1 VKKAA
6 IVLIALVIVAGGIL
20 AYAAVNTQLK
30 VILNN
35 AHMTPAAQLKG
46 EFDRWMNALNNNSV
60 QGTAFVSAANGTAE
74 EYGFLVY
81 SVTLKNNGL
90 LPAEMAEVQVSP
102 VQGDVLAYSSQA
114 SLGQNVNHPITVPP
128 GEEEML
134 QLVLLTKSDSHAV
147 RDIIIT
153 YYIWG
158 HPFLVKVT
166 YG

>member
-1 VKKAA
+1 MKKAA
-6 IVLIALVIVAGGIL
+6 ILLIVIVLLLGGVL

-30 VILNN
+30 VTLGT
-35 AHMTPAAQLKG
+35 AHMAPATELKG
-46 EFDRWMNALNNNSV
+46 EFDRWIDALNNNAV
-60 QGTAFVSAANGTAE
+60 QGTAFVSSAHGTAE

-81 SVTLKNNGL
+81 SVTLRNNGL

-102 VQGDVLAYSSQA
+102 IEGDVLAYSGQA
-114 SLGQNVNHPITVPP
+114 SLGQNVNQSVIVPP
-128 GEEEML
+128 GGEKTL
-134 QLVLLTKSDSHAV
+134 QLVLLTKRESHAV
-147 RDIIIT
+147 RDLIIT